1 MHAVPRFVSY
11 VALALAALAGCG
23 PATPEVSEPSGPPQ
37 PSPTGVAKPAPA
49 PAKPSVPA
57 VATTLDAVGLDAAAI
72 DKKADPC
79 TDFYQFAC
87 GGWVEKASIPGDE
100 PLWGRS
106 FSEIE
111 KRNEQIMHRVL
122 DRAAKAKDVEPDEKK
137 LGTFFAA
144 CMDEE
149 AIEKAGIK
157 PIKPLVDKARGVRD
171 AKGVGSLV
179 AELHKRRIW
188 PLFEL
193 SAEQDLKDAT
203 RIIAN
208 LDQSGLGLFDRDQY
222 LDESDKAKELRA
234 TYVAHVERMMQLAGM
249 SEKDAKKAAGDV
261 MAIETELAKVSKT
274 RVERRDPQGLYNK
287 LDRAALAKAAPAFP
301 WDGYFKE
308 IGAPDVREVN
318 VTSLKFFEGM
328 GKLLETVKPEAW
340 KNYLAWTVVRSMARS
355 LSKKFVDESFTL
367 LKALMGMQELPPR
380 WKRCVD
386 ATDVAMGELMGKAFV
401 KEAFGG
407 ESKAAAEKMVL
418 EISDVFAKE
427 VNRLDW
433 MDAKTKQRALE
444 KLKAMAY
451 LIGYPDK
458 WRVYDFAVEPKK
470 YAENVLAAR
479 AFEQKRRL
487 AKLGKPVD
495 RDEWQ
500 MSPPAVNAYYDPQRN
515 HMVFPAG
522 ILQPPFYS
530 VSANVPVNLGGIG
543 MVVGHELTHGFDDE
557 GSQFAGNGNLEN
569 WWEPEVGKKFKEKT
583 SCVADQYAT
592 FEAQPGLRVNGK
604 LTLGENI
611 ADMGGLKL
619 AFYAYRQMRAGAKE
633 VLVAD
638 GFTED
643 QQFFL
648 AHGQGWC
655 TKMRE
660 EFERLLVQ
668 TNPHSPPRF
677 RVNGPLM
684 NMPEFAE
691 AFSCG
696 PGTPMRPAKTCSVW

>member
-1 MHAVPRFVSY
+1 
-11 VALALAALAGCG
+11 
-23 PATPEVSEPSGPPQ
+23 
-37 PSPTGVAKPAPA
+37 
-49 PAKPSVPA
+49 
-57 VATTLDAVGLDAAAI
+57 
-72 DKKADPC
+72 
-79 TDFYQFAC
+79 
-87 GGWVEKASIPGDE
+87 
-100 PLWGRS
+100 
-106 FSEIE
+106 
-111 KRNEQIMHRVL
+111 
-122 DRAAKAKDVEPDEKK
+122 
-137 LGTFFAA
+137 
-144 CMDEE
+144 
-149 AIEKAGIK
+149 
-157 PIKPLVDKARGVRD
+157 
-171 AKGVGSLV
+171 
-179 AELHKRRIW
+179 
-188 PLFEL
+188 FEL